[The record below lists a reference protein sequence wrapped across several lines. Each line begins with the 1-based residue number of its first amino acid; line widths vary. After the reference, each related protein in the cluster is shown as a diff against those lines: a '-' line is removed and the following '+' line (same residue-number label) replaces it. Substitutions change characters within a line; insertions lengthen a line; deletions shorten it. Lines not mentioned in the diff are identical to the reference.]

1 MIFSLAPVP
10 LPARRIAARGEETRS
25 ASAPRPTA
33 HTRAF
38 GALMALPTRPGGP
51 RPGRGPRSWQQ
62 RRARAAPG
70 AAAPSPAPLPPPPPA
85 AAALASGAA
94 AALLRAHLLSAR
106 ARAHTLRPRAA
117 AADADAADTPLA
129 STSAVVPAAP
139 AGAAEHPRALRLL
152 YALYLASCLTERT
165 WRFGLPLVLAYMPGG
180 LRAIALVGFVAPLA
194 VAVAGP
200 AAGRALDAAPRPA
213 GLAAAVAA
221 QGAAIA
227 ASALVLLAASTAA
240 VRRGAAAG
248 LAGGASAGGLAL
260 GGAFF
265 AALLAL
271 SAAERLS
278 AVVAELAIER
288 DWVTRLAGR
297 RNSAALAASNAWLRR
312 ADLACEL
319 VGALLFGAAF
329 SAGGPAPAL
338 AGAFAIAAVCT
349 PLQLWCIRRIA
360 AVAPAALARP
370 PPDDDTASAAPAA
383 VSVAPPLG
391 ARLAARLALAAEGWR
406 AYARQPVLSSSLAWI
421 CLFLNVAMSPG
432 GLITGTLAAWG
443 LDGGAMAAFRGGCA
457 AMGFAGT
464 ALGRRLIERHGLL
477 GAGRRAL
484 AAQGALLGTA
494 AAVYFAALAA
504 PLPAAAAAA
513 AAGAARPAVVAFA
526 ALVVASRA
534 AVWCLDMTNA
544 QLFQQAVAPADISAA
559 SSAEMALCMTAEL
572 VMLGLV
578 ATAAVPY
585 AAVVGVSLGAVLA
598 ANVVF
603 GRWAGTAG
611 ARAAA
616 AGAPAPPARGG
627 GGGGARAAAAA

>member
-1 MIFSLAPVP
+1 
-10 LPARRIAARGEETRS
+10 
-25 ASAPRPTA
+25 
-33 HTRAF
+33 
-38 GALMALPTRPGGP
+38 MALSTRPGGP

-70 AAAPSPAPLPPPPPA
+70 AAAPSPAPPPPPA
-85 AAALASGAA
+85 AAAAPRAA
-94 AALLRAHLLSAR
+94 AAPLRARPLSAR
-106 ARAHTLRPRAA
+106 ARAHALRPCAA
-117 AADADAADTPLA
+117 AADDAADDAPLA
-129 STSAVVPAAP
+129 STSSVVPAAP
-139 AGAAEHPRALRLL
+139 AAAEHPRALRLL

-240 VRRGAAAG
+240 ARRGAAEG
-248 LAGGASAGGLAL
+248 LAGGASAGNLAL

-329 SAGGPAPAL
+329 SRGGPAPAL

-370 PPDDDTASAAPAA
+370 PADGADAPAA
-383 VSVAPPLG
+383 ATAPPLG
-391 ARLAARLALAAEGWR
+391 ARLAARLALAADGWR
-406 AYARQPVLSSSLAWI
+406 AYARQPVLSSSLAWV

-443 LDGGAMAAFRGGCA
+443 LDGSAMAAFRGGCA
-457 AMGFAGT
+457 TMGFAGT
-464 ALGRRLIERHGLL
+464 ALGRRLIARHGLL

-484 AAQGALLGTA
+484 AAQGALLGAA

-504 PLPAAAAAA
+504 PLPAAAAADLP
-513 AAGAARPAVVAFA
+513 GGARPAVVAFA

-585 AAVVGVSLGAVLA
+585 AAVVGASLGAVLA
-598 ANVVF
+598 ANAVF
-603 GRWAGTAG
+603 GRWAMTAG

-616 AGAPAPPARGG
+616 AGAQAPPTRGG
-627 GGGGARAAAAA
+627 GGGGARAAAAAA